1 MGLIPSILLIFVFLF
16 SCGDSVETRLIVE
29 WNETDETGR
38 VRYMI
43 LNQNRSWLPAMG
55 KEVLPASGTDDGFE
69 SMNWR
74 VDNTKVQFIST

>member
-38 VRYMI
+38 MKYMI
-43 LNQNRSWLPAMG
+43 LNKNRSWLPAMG
-55 KEVLPASGTDDGFE
+55 KEVLPVSGTDDELE
-69 SMNWR
+69 S
-74 VDNTKVQFIST
+74 

>member
-38 VRYMI
+38 MKYMI
-43 LNQNRSWLPAMG
+43 LNKNRSWLPAMG
-55 KEVLPASGTDDGFE
+55 KEVLPALGTNDGFE

-74 VDNTKVQFIST
+74 VDNTKVQFIWT